1 MKVVIDTNVLLISL
15 PKVSKYRPI
24 FNGLIQGK
32 FKLAVSNEIFQEYVE
47 VIENKTNGEIAQNL
61 AELLSKIRKLRKSR
75 SLF

>member
-32 FKLAVSNEIFQEYVE
+32 FKLAVSNEIFQEYIE